1 MTTLVIAEA
10 GVNHNGSL
18 ELALALVDAA
28 ATAGASIVKFQTFRA
43 DDLVTP
49 MAAKARYQVETTGA
63 AESQHSM
70 LRRLELTS
78 SMHAQLVDRCAATNI
93 EFLSSAFDLSSLD
106 YLCELGVRR
115 LKVPSGE
122 ITNLPY
128 LERVGRAGL
137 PVILSTG
144 MATLG
149 EVEAAL
155 DTLERAGTSR
165 ASIIALQCTTAYPA
179 RAADANLRAM
189 LSMREAFGVDVG
201 LSDHTQGIE
210 ITIAA
215 VALGACV
222 IEKHFTLDR
231 TLPGPD
237 HRASLEPEELR
248 QMVTCIRNVELA
260 LGDGRKRPS
269 PLELENRPIARKS
282 IVAARDIQS
291 GEVFTSTNL
300 TVKRPGTGISPMR
313 LPELIGRRAT
323 RAFAADEQIEL

>member
-28 ATAGASIVKFQTFRA
+28 AVAGASIIKFQTFRA

-63 AESQHSM
+63 AESQHPM

-78 SMHAQLVDRCAATNI
+78 SMHAQLVDRCAARNI

-128 LERVGRAGL
+128 LERIGRAGL
-137 PVILSTG
+137 PIILSTG

-165 ASIIALQCTTAYPA
+165 TSIIVLQCTTAYPA

-189 LSMREAFGVDVG
+189 LSMRDAFGVDVG

-210 ITIAA
+210 IAIAA

-237 HRASLEPEELR
+237 HRASLEPEELQ

-269 PLELENRPIARKS
+269 ALELENLPIARKS
-282 IVAARDIQS
+282 VVAARDIQC

-313 LPELIGRRAT
+313 LPELIGRRAS
-323 RAFAADEQIEL
+323 RDFAADEQIEP